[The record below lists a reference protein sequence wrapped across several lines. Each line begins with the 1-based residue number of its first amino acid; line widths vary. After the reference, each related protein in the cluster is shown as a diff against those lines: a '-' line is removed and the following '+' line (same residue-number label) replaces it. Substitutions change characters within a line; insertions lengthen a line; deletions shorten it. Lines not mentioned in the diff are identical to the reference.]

1 MNSEEAGYLRFETAD
16 DIWLFVEEKWA
27 ALSSAAIERK
37 GSFAVALSGGKTPIG
52 FYQHLSSVNGLPWD
66 RTHIFLVDERL
77 VPAASPESNFGMIR
91 RTLTGVVPV
100 PPSNVHP
107 MFDGTAS
114 PSAAVEFYEKEL
126 RSFFCLAGGA
136 TPEFDLILLGI
147 GEDGHTASLFPG
159 SEALKEKER
168 LVVPVPLGR
177 ILHDRITLTLPVING
192 ARNVFFLVCGRRKK
206 VVIRKLRQGHDR
218 TMPAAMVK
226 PVQGNLVFLT
236 DNEAAG

>member
-37 GSFAVALSGGKTPIG
+37 GSFSVALSGGKTPIG
-52 FYQHLSSVNGLPWD
+52 FYQHLSSVGGLPWD

-77 VPAASPESNFGMIR
+77 VPTASPESNFGVIR

-100 PPSNVHP
+100 PPANVHP
-107 MFDGTAS
+107 MSGGAVS
-114 PSAAVEFYEKEL
+114 PAEAAELYEKEL
-126 RSFFCLAGGA
+126 RLFFGLPGEGI
-136 TPEFDLILLGI
+136 PEFDLILLGV

-159 SEALKEKER
+159 SEALREKER
-168 LVVPVPLGR
+168 LVVPVLLGPT
-177 ILHDRITLTLPVING
+177 LHDRITLTLPVINS
-192 ARNVFFLVCGRRKK
+192 ARNIFFLVCGRRKR

-218 TMPAAMVK
+218 TMPASMVK
-226 PVQGNLVFLT
+226 PAQGTLVFLT
-236 DNEAAG
+236 DSEAAA